1 LGSAWAPP
9 AARGRADPTTGRA
22 FVATTSSKR
31 HDPVTDYDDP
41 ADRATFSAM
50 TTQVVAALL
59 LLLFI
64 ASSAL
69 GFRFG
74 ARR

>member
-1 LGSAWAPP
+1 MASPGTRRP
-9 AARGRADPTTGRA
+9 G
-22 FVATTSSKR
+22 
-31 HDPVTDYDDP
+31 
-41 ADRATFSAM
+41 DRATFSAM
-50 TTQVVAALL
+50 TTQATATLL

>member
-1 LGSAWAPP
+1 MRTPGCQGQGGPYHRP
-9 AARGRADPTTGRA
+9 RVRCHHVTE
-22 FVATTSSKR
+22 TSSCR
-31 HDPVTDYDDP
+31 
-41 ADRATFSAM
+41 DRATFSAM
-50 TTQVVAALL
+50 TTV